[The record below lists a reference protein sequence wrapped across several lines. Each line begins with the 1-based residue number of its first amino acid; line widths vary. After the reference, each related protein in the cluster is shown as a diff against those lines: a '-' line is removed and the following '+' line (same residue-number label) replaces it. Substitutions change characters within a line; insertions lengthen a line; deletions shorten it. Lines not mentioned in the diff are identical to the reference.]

1 MPALQAALLAKEYHN
16 DLGKFCECGSAN
28 AKYRCRSC
36 THGLLRCQSCILSD
50 HHLSAWHHLE
60 EWVGTHFSQTSLYRL
75 GYRLRL
81 GHHGDECPNRSHTST
96 MKNMVVV
103 HTNGF
108 HHASVEF
115 CACNAHAAPPYQLI
129 DADLFPA
136 TLEQP
141 ETAFTFELLDSFQK
155 LSLRSKINAYDFHRS
170 LQEMTN
176 AAFVQDVPVCVTS
189 SKCATELLN
198 CVCRTDTT
206 NLFVSIGF
214 GTISLKYGDLAKA
227 TTLTTSWF
235 IADKAQSRSGA
246 PLALK
251 FTSTLIKA
259 QSSWP
264 ARMKCT
270 QSSLF
275 VQTCF

>member
-1 MPALQAALLAKEYHN
+1 MPALQAALLAKESHN
-16 DLGKFCECGSAN
+16 DLGKPCECGSAN

-36 THGLLRCQSCILSD
+36 THGLLYCQSCILSD

-60 EWVGTHFSQTSLYRL
+60 EWVGTHFSQMSLYRL

-81 GHHGDECPNRSHTST
+81 GHHGDECLHRSRTST
-96 MKNMVVV
+96 MKNMVIV
-103 HTNGF
+103 HTNGL

-115 CACNAHAAPPYQLI
+115 CTCNTHSAPPYQLI

-141 ETAFTFELLDSFQK
+141 ETAFTFKLLNSFQK
-155 LSLRSKINAYDFHRS
+155 LSLRSKINAYDYHRS

-176 AAFVQDVPVCVTS
+176 AAFVQDVPVCIIP
-189 SKCATELLN
+189 SKCQTELIYR
-198 CVCRTDTT
+198 VCRTDTT
-206 NLFVSIGF
+206 NLFVYIRF

-235 IADKAQSRSGA
+235 IADKAQSQSGA

-251 FTSTLIKA
+251 FTSTLIK
-259 QSSWP
+259 
-264 ARMKCT
+264 
-270 QSSLF
+270 L
-275 VQTCF
+275 